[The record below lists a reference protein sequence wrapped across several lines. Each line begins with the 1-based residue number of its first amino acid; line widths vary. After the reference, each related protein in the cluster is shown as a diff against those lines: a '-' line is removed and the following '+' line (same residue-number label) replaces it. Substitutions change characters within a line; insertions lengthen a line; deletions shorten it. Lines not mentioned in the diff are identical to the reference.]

1 MEIIIALIVVI
12 IAGLLWNA
20 NRRPETKV
28 EAAPYKVEAPVVEAA
43 VAPTVEE
50 VVKTAETV
58 ATVVEEPAPAKKAP
72 AKRAPVKKATAT
84 KVAAK
89 KPAAVKAKAKP
100 RTKKTA

>member
-20 NRRPETKV
+20 NRRPEPKI

-58 ATVVEEPAPAKKAP
+58 AEEPAPAKKAP
-72 AKRAPVKKATAT
+72 AKKAPAKKATTT
-84 KVAAK
+84 KTAAK
-89 KPAAVKAKAKP
+89 KPAAIKAKAKP
-100 RTKKTA
+100 KTKKTA